1 MGSCTFLEFQE
12 KETTLEEAMTR
23 IAFLEGALQKKRTD
37 LEKEE
42 ENLSRTLA
50 LVQQLAE
57 ENVKM
62 EDSFLEEKA
71 FLANKVE
78 SFEKQVSEIIWR

>member
-1 MGSCTFLEFQE
+1 
-12 KETTLEEAMTR
+12 MTR

-71 FLANKVE
+71 FLSNKVE

>member
-1 MGSCTFLEFQE
+1 
-12 KETTLEEAMTR
+12 MTR

-42 ENLSRTLA
+42 KNLSRTLA